1 MKVAIIGCSVAG
13 LGTALELLKLD
24 KSADVTIFDKK
35 PYVGAHTICGGAI
48 SSFMLKELNMKLP
61 NHVIGAE
68 ITAVRIYAP
77 CGEFWELQSERRQ
90 PYGYILWREAFE
102 KYLAQQVAELGG
114 KIRMNYEIKDLN
126 ELSDYDYIVGA
137 DGLTGVS
144 SKLLGFPPKEDV
156 HIAVQ
161 RIAYMRNH
169 PKNRIDLY
177 FGNEVAPKG
186 YAWVF
191 PEGYDR
197 RARVGLGVPLSERVN
212 PKKLLDRFMESIEAE
227 PVLKLKAKLIPTAGS
242 PKKLV
247 FGRTLLVGDAAH
259 LCDPSTGG
267 GIANA
272 LLSGKYAAKAIVEGN
287 PEKYDRYVRGLKRR
301 NLYRYRLKQVLYE
314 LTDEEFNEMI
324 YVMKRFKP
332 NLVRI
337 SWAILHAILTLAL
350 KKPKLFTKHKVL
362 RRLVGLR

>member
-1 MKVAIIGCSVAG
+1 MKIAIIGCSVAG
-13 LGTALELLKLD
+13 LGTALELMKLD
-24 KSADVTIFDKK
+24 KSVDVTIFDKK
-35 PYVGAHTICGGAI
+35 PYVGAHTVCGGAI
-48 SSFMLKELNMKLP
+48 SSFMLKELKMEIP
-61 NHVIGAE
+61 DHVVAAE

-77 CGEFWELQSERRQ
+77 CGEFWELESERRE
-90 PYGYILWREAFE
+90 PYGYVLWREAFE
-102 KYLAQQVAELGG
+102 KYLAQQVTELGG
-114 KIRMNYEIKDLN
+114 RIRMNHEVKNLG

-144 SKLLGFPPKEDV
+144 SKLLGFPPLEDV
-156 HIAVQ
+156 HVAIQ
-161 RIAYMRNH
+161 KRAYANH

-191 PEGYDR
+191 PEGYR
-197 RARVGLGVPLSERVN
+197 RQVRIGLGVPLSEKTN
-212 PKKLLDRFMESIEAE
+212 PRKLLDRFFEMIGAESISKDET
-227 PVLKLKAKLIPTAGS
+227 KIIPTAKP

-247 FGRTLLVGDAAH
+247 FGNVLLVGDAAH

-301 NLYRYRLKQVLYE
+301 NRFRYRLKQVLYE

-324 YVMKRFKP
+324 YVMKGFKP

-337 SWAILHAILTLAL
+337 SWAILHAIITLAL
-350 KKPKLFTKHKVL
+350 KKPKLFTRHKVL
-362 RRLVGLR
+362 RRLIGLS